1 MSDSDQ
7 PLTPE
12 EEEVRRLLA
21 EARHTGPT
29 PPEVVARLDRVLDDL
44 AHEPDRAAPVVDLAR
59 RRRRVASL
67 LVAAAAVVV
76 VGIGVAQI
84 VSPDSGSDSLTAGS
98 AASEAQDEG
107 QDSVQPKSPFSA
119 NGANPGEAGPIPQS
133 APAQDKAE
141 HLQKLRRQHLANDIT
156 VTRGE
161 LVGRNSADAYSS
173 GKGSAN
179 RAAGAA
185 CGAGQWGRGRFVPVS
200 FGGTPAVVVFRRPVG
215 DTQVADVFLCGSS
228 EPVRSVTLPAP

>member
-7 PLTPE
+7 PLSPE

-29 PPEVVARLDRVLDDL
+29 PRDVVDRLDRVLDDL
-44 AHEPDRAAPVVDLAR
+44 AHEPDRVAPVVDLAR

-67 LVAAAAVVV
+67 LVAAAVVVV
-76 VGIGVAQI
+76 VGIGVAQV
-84 VSPDSGSDSLTAGS
+84 VSPDSGSDSLTSGG
-98 AASEAQDEG
+98 AASETQDEG
-107 QDSVQPKSPFSA
+107 QDSVQPKAPPA
-119 NGANPGEAGPIPQS
+119 NGANPGEAGPIPQNE
-133 APAQDKAE
+133 PLQDKAE
-141 HLQKLRRQHLANDIT
+141 HLPKVRRDHLTNDLAIT
-156 VTRGE
+156 RSAIAS
-161 LVGRNSADAYSS
+161 RNGSDAYSF
-173 GKGSAN
+173 GKGAAE

-200 FGGTPAVVVFRRPVG
+200 YGGTPAVVVFRRPVG

-228 EPVRSVTLPAP
+228 EPVHSVTLPAP

>member
-7 PLTPE
+7 PLSPR

-84 VSPDSGSDSLTAGS
+84 VSPESGGESSLASRQQEGANSD
-98 AASEAQDEG
+98 E
-107 QDSVQPKSPFSA
+107 VQPKA
-119 NGANPGEAGPIPQS
+119 GGGAAKSDDGQ
-133 APAQDKAE
+133 APASAAPRDAQEKSALAE
-141 HLQKLRRQHLANDIT
+141 LRRDHLTDDVSKLRRLEVAAQQPLTDEAY
-156 VTRGE
+156 RAGP
-161 LVGRNSADAYSS
+161 RSADQ
-173 GKGSAN
+173 
-179 RAAGAA
+179 AAGAA
-185 CGAGQWGRGRFVPVS
+185 CGAASWGRGRFVPVS
-200 FGGTPAVVVFRRPVG
+200 FGGAPAVLVFRRPVG